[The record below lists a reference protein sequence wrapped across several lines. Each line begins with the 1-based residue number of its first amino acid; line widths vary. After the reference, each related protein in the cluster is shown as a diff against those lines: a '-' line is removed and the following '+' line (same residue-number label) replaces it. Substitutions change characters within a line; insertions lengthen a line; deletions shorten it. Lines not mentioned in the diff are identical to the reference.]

1 MQENYKYK
9 FFYKLNWSLYF
20 LLFTLV
26 SNFSSLLAT
35 EKKSITLKWQ
45 KVQTAISYIIEV
57 EDENGKQVLKQE
69 VSQNFISIELEPGNY
84 KRKISVINKLGEVES
99 ESDWKNFIVQRILE
113 PEIQKGQNLQA
124 TKENSGVISLKG
136 KNFHPAM
143 KVKLRKEEKIYI
155 LEKSKVI
162 DSENA
167 EIVVNPEIPEGD
179 YDLILE
185 NPANKKS
192 EFAQVV
198 QKKSTQEPKP
208 TEKPKD
214 PLRKWEIV
222 KRSAIL
228 SGWGEYYAGSK
239 LQNPNYDFRGKVYF
253 GSFVALFS
261 LYLYFNEFT
270 LLPTADTPT
279 QKKFKEKSS
288 KDLATAI
295 ALPNLSNNS
304 RRIFALYALNEMNK
318 QAELVNQQSQ
328 RVNLIL
334 LLMAGVYITQLVDAY
349 LIEKKE
355 IPEKEAYLYPKF
367 QFQFDVKNHWN
378 IGTESL
384 IKFQYNLFF

>member
-1 MQENYKYK
+1 
-9 FFYKLNWSLYF
+9 L
-20 LLFTLV
+20 
-26 SNFSSLLAT
+26 SSLLAT